1 MENTSEALETERQ
14 LLKLT
19 RNKTKAILDKGNLD
33 KIIRHKE
40 ALETIVKDVEK
51 LKLQGE
57 KAKIKDGVSI
67 EDVQTWGADIEGDID
82 KADGDILRLNQ
93 YIQDAG
99 AKSENEKREKEKIRL
114 QEQREE
120 ELYFEKCKLE
130 QQAILG
136 STIDKAEIMEQPKV
150 SSVKLPKLIISKYD
164 GSYERWL
171 SFWNKFE
178 AEIDSTTLPA
188 ITKFSYLKELLEP
201 KVCNEIDGLPF
212 TTEGYARAKNILKTN
227 HGNTSEI
234 VKAYITN
241 IQELPTITGRKINM
255 IHEFIK
261 TLNYNVQSLETLGKL
276 SQCLSMVRGILEKL
290 PGIKAELVTNQV
302 GWQDWGFTEL
312 LGALENWKAIHPLE
326 SSSASKTPNNRSFFS
341 KESSGPKDCL
351 L

>member
-1 MENTSEALETERQ
+1 MENTSEALVTERQ

-33 KIIRHKE
+33 KIIRHKK
-40 ALETIVKDVEK
+40 ALETIVKEVEK

-67 EDVQTWGADIEGDID
+67 KDVQTWGADIEGDINE
-82 KADGDILRLNQ
+82 ADGEILRLNQ
-93 YIQDAG
+93 YVQDAE
-99 AKSENEKREKEKIRL
+99 AKSENETREKEKIRL

-130 QQAILG
+130 QQASLG
-136 STIDKAEIMEQPKV
+136 SIMDKAEIMEQPKV

-164 GSYERWL
+164 RSYERWL

-188 ITKFSYLKELLEP
+188 ITKFSYLTELLEP

-212 TTEGYARAKNILKTN
+212 TTEGYARPKNILKTN
-227 HGNTSEI
+227 HENTSEI
-234 VKAYITN
+234 VRAYITN
-241 IQELPTITGRKINM
+241 IQELPSITGRKINM

-290 PGIKAELVTNQV
+290 PGIKAELVASQV
-302 GWQDWGFTEL
+302 G
-312 LGALENWKAIHPLE
+312 
-326 SSSASKTPNNRSFFS
+326 
-341 KESSGPKDCL
+341 
-351 L
+351 